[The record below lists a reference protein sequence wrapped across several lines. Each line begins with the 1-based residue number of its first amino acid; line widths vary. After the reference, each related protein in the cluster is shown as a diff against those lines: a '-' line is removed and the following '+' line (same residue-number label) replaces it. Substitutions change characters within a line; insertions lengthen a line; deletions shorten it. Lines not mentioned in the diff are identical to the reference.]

1 MTKTEAQEA
10 ANMGLLDGKAA
21 LVTGGA
27 SGIGLAA
34 ARRFAEEGAQVAI
47 ADRNADG
54 AAEAAREIGS
64 EAVAVGAD
72 VTNEDDVAN
81 MVRSCIDRFGRLDIA
96 FNNAGIGGFSP
107 IQDYPLAQFQQ
118 VIDVCLT
125 GVFLCIKHESKH
137 LIEQGSGGS
146 IINTASLNSIQATEG
161 LSAYCSAKA
170 GVAMLTKV
178 SALELG
184 RYGIRVNS
192 IGPGLIRT
200 PLTQGLRDIPEL
212 EDAFAHEAPLGRIGE
227 PEDVA
232 QLALWLASDA
242 SSLMTGQTVQLN
254 GGADINKY
262 PPLFEFFGQRAL

>member
-1 MTKTEAQEA
+1 
-10 ANMGLLDGKAA
+10 MGQLDGKAA
-21 LVTGGA
+21 LITGGA

-34 ARRFAEEGAQVAI
+34 AKRFAEEGAQVALV
-47 ADRNADG
+47 DRNADG

-64 EAVAVGAD
+64 QAMAITGD

-81 MVRSCIDRFGRLDIA
+81 MVASCVDRFGRLDIA

-137 LIEQGSGGS
+137 LIEQGEGGS

-184 RYGIRVNS
+184 RHGIRVNS

-212 EDAFAHEAPLGRIGE
+212 EEAFAHEAPLGRIGE

>member
-1 MTKTEAQEA
+1 
-10 ANMGLLDGKAA
+10 MGQLDGKVA
-21 LVTGGA
+21 LITGGA

-34 ARRFAEEGAQVAI
+34 AELFVAEGAQVAI
-47 ADRNADG
+47 GDRHADG
-54 AAEAAREIGS
+54 ASEAARQLGDA
-64 EAVAVGAD
+64 AVAISAD

-81 MVRSCIDRFGRLDIA
+81 MIAGCIDRFGRLDVA
-96 FNNAGIGGFSP
+96 FNNAGIGGFAP
-107 IQDYPLAQFQQ
+107 IQDYPLSQFQR

-125 GVFLCIKHESKH
+125 GVFLCIKHESRH
-137 LIEQGSGGS
+137 LIEQGAGGS

-184 RYGIRVNS
+184 RHGIRVNS

-200 PLTQGLRDIPEL
+200 PLTEGLRDVPGL
-212 EDAFAHEAPLGRIGE
+212 EDAFVEEAPLGRIGE
-227 PEDVA
+227 PQDVA

-262 PPLFEFFGQRAL
+262 PPLFEFFGQQSQ